1 MALFIIANSGKIS
14 YGIKHYLCDTLD
26 DIPFEDNG
34 EAIAPGSTVY
44 VIDSKKTYM
53 YNSKGQ
59 LVEIITGGGS
69 GGASALSGLTD
80 VNLSQ
85 LKDGEYL
92 VYDVE
97 SGMWKNGTGK
107 DIYAELQG
115 ILTAGET
122 TVTLT
127 SDYITANSVIE
138 DYVDDAFDGVE
149 YISREVTD
157 GSVTYTFPE
166 QENDM
171 PVMARVWIKGVG
183 TAGVEIDDDETNLNS
198 TWSSTK
204 IAQES
209 EKKVDKTEFAD
220 EYDNSSSYSVGDLT
234 IHNDKY
240 YINITAIPDPGEEFD
255 QTKWQEVSLSDIFTN
270 VNNKM
275 DKINP
280 TGSGSLSLNRKAGTA
295 VGLNSVAEGEGNEA
309 SGYYSHAEGGGTTA
323 SATGSHAEGNS
334 TTASSSYAHA
344 EGYSTKA
351 IGANSHAEGS
361 GTTAYGDSSHAEGN
375 SSVAAGDYS
384 HAEGKGTASKP
395 YAHAEGCETNAPGQG
410 SHAEG
415 YRTVAVGDYSHAEG
429 SSSQALGGSSH
440 AENYSKAEGTYSH
453 SEGNSTAKGQY
464 SHAEGSYTTTTQ
476 TAAHSEG
483 QNSTASG
490 QSSHAE
496 GYYTKA
502 SGQGSHAEGAN
513 TIALGNYSHAEG
525 SSSQANAENAHAEGY
540 NTTASGVCSHAEG
553 VGTTASGDYSHSEG
567 YYSQAT
573 YPKAH
578 AEGYYTKAFQVNSH
592 AEGIYT
598 TASGENSHA
607 EGSNTT
613 ASGTDSHAEGAAT
626 TATKNYAHAEGYGTH
641 ATGISS
647 HAEGQS
653 TTASG
658 SNSHAE
664 GNYTTASGDLSH
676 AEGYNTTATHY
687 AQHVFGIHNI
697 LDESTNPATEKG
709 TYVEIVGNGTDGKNL
724 SNARTLDWQGNEV
737 LAGDLTI
744 NGNQSVTQALSKIVI
759 QKTQAEYDLLTT
771 EQKMNGSIYKLTDKA
786 VMYCLD
792 EEYHPVKELTTAQYN
807 ALTTAEKNDG
817 TIYIQTDAET
827 TGSDIPVSTGET
839 ETIAEAIEIE
849 DITNA
854 FLSSIESGYTLTSGK
869 IYKQGKRVFGNIV
882 INSTSDLPS
891 SSGKV
896 GDIAIP
902 YRPAA
907 EVNSFCGVSQTQWNI
922 NAVGYAYFGAIL
934 AVASGNSGMKFA
946 KINFEY
952 CTN

>member
-59 LVEIITGGGS
+59 WIEIITSGGS

-80 VNLSQ
+80 VSLSQ

-138 DYVDDAFDGVE
+138 DYVDDTFDGVE

-157 GSVTYTFPE
+157 GNVTYTFPA
-166 QENDM
+166 QESDM

-220 EYDNSSSYSVGDLT
+220 EYDDSSSYSVGDLT

-255 QTKWQEVSLSDIFTN
+255 PTKWQEVSLSDIFTN

-275 DKINP
+275 DKVNP
-280 TGSGSLSLNRKAGTA
+280 TGSGSFSLNRKANTTIGTDSVA
-295 VGLNSVAEGEGNEA
+295 VGYN
-309 SGYYSHAEGGGTTA
+309 TTA
-323 SATGSHAEGNS
+323 SGN
-334 TTASSSYAHA
+334 Y
-344 EGYSTKA
+344 
-351 IGANSHAEGS
+351 SHAEGS

-375 SSVAAGDYS
+375 SSIAAGDYS

-513 TIALGNYSHAEG
+513 TTALGNYSHVEG
-525 SSSQANAENAHAEGY
+525 SSTKANAENAHAEGY

-553 VGTTASGDYSHSEG
+553 CGTTASGDYSHSEG

-573 YPKAH
+573 YQRAH

-598 TASGENSHA
+598 TASGESSHA

-626 TATKNYAHAEGYGTH
+626 TATNLYAHAEGNGTH

-687 AQHVFGIHNI
+687 AQHVFGTCNI

-709 TYVEIVGNGTDGKNL
+709 TYVEIVGNGTDGKNP

-771 EQKMNGSIYKLTDKA
+771 EQKMNGSIYKITDNAK
-786 VMYCLD
+786 MYCLD
-792 EEYHPVKELTTAQYN
+792 EEYRPVKELTTAQYE
-807 ALTTAEKNDG
+807 ALTTAEKNNG

-827 TGSDIPVSTGET
+827 TGSDIPVSSSDNTSV
-839 ETIAEAIEIE
+839 AEAVSNSIYHVGDNVFIAGIVSLGYITSNAKSLRFYIPLNKPFNQTGVRNISLN
-849 DITNA
+849 DITMAIRMIDGSYLLNNA
-854 FLSSIESGYTLTSGK
+854 KLSTISNSV
-869 IYKQGKRVFGNIV
+869 RVYSNGMGLYV
-882 INSTSDLPS
+882 Q
-891 SSGKV
+891 
-896 GDIAIP
+896 
-902 YRPAA
+902 A
-907 EVNSFCGVSQTQWNI
+907 EVNAPSNFNNI
-922 NAVGYAYFGAIL
+922 PCAVQIMEYEQNIITL
-934 AVASGNSGMKFA
+934 A
-946 KINFEY
+946 
-952 CTN
+952 